1 MNFNLEITEYIKA
14 GFPLYYIY
22 TQDENSV
29 VEELESIS
37 KILKLEVKGWKIN
50 SSPLDSFISSIP
62 QNTIGYC
69 INPHF
74 ILEQPDLI
82 QTIKDNS
89 NILKEKNSKVFFIC
103 NSNKYPPELSRNF
116 VFFSFDLPDKNA
128 INRRLDI
135 ILNSVREQ
143 LSITLSNI
151 ERENV
156 IQSAL
161 GLTAEQ
167 AEDAFSLSIIRDR
180 DIKVKTIIE
189 IKAKEYLKSG
199 IMELET
205 PKSIESFQGYKALKD
220 YIFEIKDS
228 FFKPSRF
235 NLPSPKGILLIGP
248 PGTGKTLASK
258 CIASIF
264 NLMLLKADLS
274 KLFTEFVGG
283 TERNTRLLI
292 SSAEAMAPIVL
303 RIDEI
308 EKQMSGM
315 GSSGNLDSG
324 VTNRSFGSLLQ
335 WMSDRTKPVFMIA
348 TANNVQNLPP
358 ELMRKGR
365 WDEIFFIDLPNKEE
379 IVNIL
384 AYHIKSRFS
393 EFNFFLL
400 DGIENSLQGWTGAE
414 IEQLVI
420 HTLRKYENY
429 CIAENPEGDFTQ
441 DNLSYPI
448 LESILEEEIQKTT
461 PLSIIRKSDIDKLR
475 NWAVQNNVR
484 LASSNANVENAQK
497 EFKRK
502 FTFN

>member
-161 GLTAEQ
+161 G
-167 AEDAFSLSIIRDR
+167 
-180 DIKVKTIIE
+180 
-189 IKAKEYLKSG
+189 
-199 IMELET
+199 
-205 PKSIESFQGYKALKD
+205 
-220 YIFEIKDS
+220 
-228 FFKPSRF
+228 
-235 NLPSPKGILLIGP
+235 
-248 PGTGKTLASK
+248 
-258 CIASIF
+258 
-264 NLMLLKADLS
+264 
-274 KLFTEFVGG
+274 
-283 TERNTRLLI
+283 
-292 SSAEAMAPIVL
+292 
-303 RIDEI
+303 
-308 EKQMSGM
+308 
-315 GSSGNLDSG
+315 
-324 VTNRSFGSLLQ
+324 
-335 WMSDRTKPVFMIA
+335 
-348 TANNVQNLPP
+348 
-358 ELMRKGR
+358 
-365 WDEIFFIDLPNKEE
+365 
-379 IVNIL
+379 
-384 AYHIKSRFS
+384 
-393 EFNFFLL
+393 
-400 DGIENSLQGWTGAE
+400 
-414 IEQLVI
+414 
-420 HTLRKYENY
+420 
-429 CIAENPEGDFTQ
+429 
-441 DNLSYPI
+441 
-448 LESILEEEIQKTT
+448 
-461 PLSIIRKSDIDKLR
+461 
-475 NWAVQNNVR
+475 
-484 LASSNANVENAQK
+484 
-497 EFKRK
+497 
-502 FTFN
+502 